1 MASSTSNTVETTTK
15 VPLLASA
22 SGTSGSSGA
31 SHALWRPQMQT
42 FLMRQGIEER
52 DYAEEIPEWTALSRM
67 ASESAR
73 SDREHAIAV
82 LLGKAKSIMM
92 KQEEKSDEEAAA
104 RKQVANMIA
113 LSRKA
118 YGFLFSALP
127 VELRPLVA
135 DVPQGYAYGIWSFL
149 EKRFRN
155 TEQDTVM
162 SLWQRLMTLDQEV
175 DETHD
180 IYKARVDSV
189 MELLAN
195 AKQQVPP
202 GLYASLLLWRLQP
215 RYATAVLTLKT
226 SDRLSVKDTS
236 AID

>member
-1 MASSTSNTVETTTK
+1 
-15 VPLLASA
+15 
-22 SGTSGSSGA
+22 
-31 SHALWRPQMQT
+31 
-42 FLMRQGIEER
+42 
-52 DYAEEIPEWTALSRM
+52 
-67 ASESAR
+67 
-73 SDREHAIAV
+73 
-82 LLGKAKSIMM
+82 
-92 KQEEKSDEEAAA
+92 
-104 RKQVANMIA
+104 
-113 LSRKA
+113 
-118 YGFLFSALP
+118 
-127 VELRPLVA
+127 
-135 DVPQGYAYGIWSFL
+135 VPQGYAYGIWSFL

-226 SDRLSVKDTS
+226 SDRLKDDFRHRLVVRHPVLGGVRTRPAWPWRWHCRRS
-236 AID
+236 GTE